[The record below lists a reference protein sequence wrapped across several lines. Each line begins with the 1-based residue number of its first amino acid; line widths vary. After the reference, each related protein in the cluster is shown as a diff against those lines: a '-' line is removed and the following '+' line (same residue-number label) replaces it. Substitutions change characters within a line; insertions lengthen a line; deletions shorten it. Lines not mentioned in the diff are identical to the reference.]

1 MPVLRRECYNK
12 LPEIVQEAV
21 RMFSAKSVSWPTQP
35 YVLPPA
41 VSCPSETNDIPDY
54 IAYCKRMMKG
64 RKLDRH
70 LGLTLM
76 EGLKSCGDEG
86 KKLSEMIK
94 KKVVK

>member
-1 MPVLRRECYNK
+1 MPVLRRDCYNK

-54 IAYCKRMMKG
+54 IAYCKRMMGEK
-64 RKLDRH
+64 KVDRH
-70 LGLTLM
+70 IAKTLI
-76 EGLKSCGDEG
+76 EGLGICGDEG
-86 KKLSEMIK
+86 KKLIEKLKRIRQ
-94 KKVVK
+94 